1 MRALVLIMSGIG
13 MILTAVPAQAQ
24 TYDPRYP
31 VCLQSCVFWG
41 AARSSATTHR
51 WRNAMHQRQAARLD
65 ATPIHFLR
73 LDIGN
78 RLAEATAGNI
88 ADRHPC

>member
-13 MILTAVPAQAQ
+13 MILSVVPAQTQ

-31 VCLQSCVFWG
+31 VCLQSCVLGGCKIEW
-41 AARSSATTHR
+41 TTHR
-51 WRNAMHQRQAARLD
+51 WRNAMHQRRAARLD

-78 RLAEATAGNI
+78 CLAEATAGNI